1 MLLVYHGSVLRRC
14 QYDSQQTKDITKVSA
29 RQHYLVFT
37 SINSQSL
44 GREPIV
50 TLNVGTPPTPFH
62 IHRSLL
68 CNASPV
74 FNAAFH
80 GKGNF
85 QETETQT
92 MDLIDDDA
100 AAFDVISRWLYT
112 NTCEFAEE
120 FPKDMGFLARL
131 ATFKKWPHVIPTP
144 ESIADAG
151 FVSDA
156 DAEPGAALDR
166 VKCNRCSQCLN
177 DWNSAHNALTQHH
190 IWSSKCSYVHEALE
204 ALNPTRLSLKDDEFS
219 GTYFTRLTSI
229 YVTAEKYCMIAL
241 KNEIIDLFF
250 RFRRASPRPKP
261 PSSDIISYIYG
272 NTPSN
277 SPLRQL
283 VVDWYTWHVNK
294 EWYQQDTTRVT
305 LRECPDFAVDLACS
319 MSLKANGVTK
329 SSPLDGRSDIYHEE
343 STKPQA

>member
-1 MLLVYHGSVLRRC
+1 MLRRC
-14 QYDSQQTKDITKVSA
+14 QYGSQQTKDITKVSA
-29 RQHYLVFT
+29 WQHYLVFT
-37 SINSQSL
+37 SVNSQSL
-44 GREPIV
+44 GRAPIV

-112 NTCEFAEE
+112 GTCEFAEE
-120 FPKDMGFLARL
+120 FPKDLDFLARL
-131 ATFKKWPHVIPTP
+131 ATFEKWPHAMPTP
-144 ESIADAG
+144 ESVADAG
-151 FVSDA
+151 FV
-156 DAEPGAALDR
+156 DAESSASVDG
-166 VKCNRCSQCLN
+166 VKCTRCAQYLST
-177 DWNSAHNALTQHH
+177 WNSEHNALKQHH
-190 IWSSKCSYVHEALE
+190 HYSPECSYIHEVLE
-204 ALNPTRLSLKDDEFS
+204 SQKPTESNAQENDLFEPH
-219 GTYFTRLTSI
+219 FTRLTSI
-229 YVTAEKYCMIAL
+229 YVTAEKYCMTEL
-241 KNEIIDLFF
+241 KNEIIDLLF

-261 PSSDIISYIYG
+261 PSTDIISYIYG

-305 LRECPDFAVDLACS
+305 LREYPDFAVDLACS

-329 SSPLDGRSDIYHEE
+329 SSPLDGRSDIYKEE
-343 STKPQA
+343 SAKPQA